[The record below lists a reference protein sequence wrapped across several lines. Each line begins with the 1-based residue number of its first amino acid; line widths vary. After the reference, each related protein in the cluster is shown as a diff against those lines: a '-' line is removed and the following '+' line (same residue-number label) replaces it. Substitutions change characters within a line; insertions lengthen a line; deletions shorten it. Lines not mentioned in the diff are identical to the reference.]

1 VVSEIKFVLLGVAI
15 YLTKKYMIVSVSE
28 WKWLYV
34 RATQKGY
41 IRTRKA
47 QKQEK

>member
-1 VVSEIKFVLLGVAI
+1 MKGS
-15 YLTKKYMIVSVSE
+15 
-28 WKWLYV
+28 YV

-47 QKQEK
+47 QNWEK